1 MVTFSSSA
9 FLFLGDALAASPAT
23 TFANFCGNVGKR
35 FLALNIA
42 FLSASLVYPLLLL
55 GYSIFLF
62 LFSFAIDCCLSAY
75 IFLLRSLIL
84 LLFCDVILVAL
95 SSFSASNPAVC
106 LLAILF

>member
-23 TFANFCGNVGKR
+23 TFANFCGNVGTR

-55 GYSIFLF
+55 GSSIFYF
-62 LFSFAIDCCLSAY
+62 LFSFDCCLSAY
-75 IFLLRSLIL
+75 IILLRSLIL

>member
-23 TFANFCGNVGKR
+23 TFANFCGNVGTR

-42 FLSASLVYPLLLL
+42 FLSASLVYPFLLL
-55 GYSIFLF
+55 GSSIFLF
-62 LFSFAIDCCLSAY
+62 LFSFDCCLSAY